1 MFPDTTFAIQ
11 NRRDEMGQAAR
22 PKISNTKRHSSVRE
36 RGNLVPDQLY
46 FDISQI
52 ISELIKIAFLMFQAK
67 R

>member
-1 MFPDTTFAIQ
+1 
-11 NRRDEMGQAAR
+11 MGQAAR

>member
-1 MFPDTTFAIQ
+1 
-11 NRRDEMGQAAR
+11 MGQAAR
-22 PKISNTKRHSSVRE
+22 PKISNTKRHSVRE
-36 RGNLVPDQLY
+36 RGNLVPDQIY

>member
-1 MFPDTTFAIQ
+1 LIPDTTFAIQ
-11 NRRDEMGQAAR
+11 NKWDEMGQAAR
-22 PKISNTKRHSSVRE
+22 PNKKAFFCQGARE
-36 RGNLVPDQLY
+36 PL